1 MLLRNTRNQ
10 VFYKKAAIKNSA
22 ISAGKH
28 LCWSLFNI
36 LREESNVEKSPTE
49 QKKNADL
56 VQNSHPFIPH
66 FLNHCHH
73 SHSLILQFF

>member
-49 QKKNADL
+49 QKKNAD
-56 VQNSHPFIPH
+56 